1 MKYHKITWKETSE
14 TEECSSF
21 KTACNITGLHYQSQL
36 NLRSK
41 TKIKTIDNKK
51 VKIEQLQMRK

>member
-1 MKYHKITWKETSE
+1 MKYHKITWKETNK

-21 KTACNITGLHYQSQL
+21 KTACKISGLNYQSQL

-41 TKIKTIDNKK
+41 QKVKTIDHKN
-51 VKIEQLQMRK
+51 VRIEQLQMRK